1 MTRARKKL
9 FLSYRKMILTADF
22 KVEKVSPSRFL
33 SLLPGDVTVSEY
45 NPYREKKVKKTG
57 KKRKLKTALEKE
69 EEKKSKLE
77 KGKKTRSENDN
88 TKK

>member
-1 MTRARKKL
+1 ML
-9 FLSYRKMILTADF
+9 LTADF

-33 SLLPGDVTVSEY
+33 SLLPEDVTVSEY

-69 EEKKSKLE
+69 EKKSKLE

>member
-9 FLSYRKMILTADF
+9 FLSYRKMLLTADF

-33 SLLPGDVTVSEY
+33 SLLPEDVTVSEY
-45 NPYREKKVKKTG
+45 SPYREKKVKKTG

-69 EEKKSKLE
+69 EEKKSKLFF
-77 KGKKTRSENDN
+77 RIIIF
-88 TKK
+88 

>member
-1 MTRARKKL
+1 ML
-9 FLSYRKMILTADF
+9 LTADF

-77 KGKKTRSENDN
+77 IGKKTRSENDN